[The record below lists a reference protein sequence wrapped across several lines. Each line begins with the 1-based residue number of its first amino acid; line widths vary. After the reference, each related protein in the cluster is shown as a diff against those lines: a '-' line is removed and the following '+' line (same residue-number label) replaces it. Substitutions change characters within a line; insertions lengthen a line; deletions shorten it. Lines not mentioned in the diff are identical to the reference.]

1 MNRFNT
7 KTFKLGLVLGI
18 LSITAC
24 SSTPKQ
30 ASADMT
36 GINVAKDTNEAF
48 KSTHGS
54 FRIVHTPAKN
64 EFLILPSDWAVVGDI
79 FKKTFALGLAG
90 GEFDVIDKFEDA
102 IFVDVFNEYKDSND
116 YLSGCS
122 VTDLIKTKYPRPNGV
137 NAIEL
142 IYKCDGK

>member
-1 MNRFNT
+1 M
-7 KTFKLGLVLGI
+7 KSFKLGVVLSI
-18 LSITAC
+18 LFITAC

-48 KSTHGS
+48 KSTYGS
-54 FRIVHTPAKN
+54 FRIVHNPAKN
-64 EFLILPSDWAVVGDI
+64 EFLILPGDWATVGNVY
-79 FKKTFALGLAG
+79 KKVFAMGLAG
-90 GEFDVIDKFEDA
+90 FEIDVLDKFEDA
-102 IFVDVFNEYKDSND
+102 IFIDVFNEYKESNN

-142 IYKCDGK
+142 IYKCDGN